1 MKTDNLGIPYF
12 DESDKGEQIFCTL
25 PKSRYKKT
33 TNSYFCKLL
42 TLKDYI
48 IKYSKNEINKDDY
61 LQMLKIFQETK
72 NEITLTDFPIG
83 YYEEEGILKG
93 TIIPYYQ
100 DSISLLQTT
109 ENRNLADL
117 KKYYYHD
124 DDDLHNLYVLLNNIL
139 DILEELQNNN
149 ISYLD
154 SNPSNF
160 LIKDNQIKLIDFD
173 PKYIKYGINKQN
185 ISDLLSRFDDLIF
198 FLHLNLNLDN
208 SNILVITGHD
218 AYYKKRSDVNNI
230 KNYKNSE
237 NFVKAIYQARNF
249 KVMRKHLVK

>member
-1 MKTDNLGIPYF
+1 MKIDDLGIPYF
-12 DESDKGEQIFCTL
+12 NKSDKGEQIFCTL

-33 TNSYFCKLL
+33 TNSYFYKLL

-48 IKYSKNEINKDDY
+48 IKYSKKEISKDEY
-61 LQMLKIFQETK
+61 LNMLKVFQDVKE
-72 NEITLTDFPIG
+72 NITLTDFPIG
-83 YYEEEGILKG
+83 YYEEESILKG

-109 ENRNLADL
+109 ENKSLADL

-139 DILEELQNNN
+139 DILEELQNNG
-149 ISYLD
+149 ISYID

-173 PKYIKYGINKQN
+173 PKYLYYGLNNKN
-185 ISDLLSRFDDLIF
+185 ICATLLRFDDLIF
-198 FLHLNLNLDN
+198 FLHLNFKLDN
-208 SNILVITGHD
+208 L
-218 AYYKKRSDVNNI
+218 
-230 KNYKNSE
+230 
-237 NFVKAIYQARNF
+237 AIHQSKNF
-249 KVMRKHLVK
+249 KAMRKHLVKLENKMRKKR